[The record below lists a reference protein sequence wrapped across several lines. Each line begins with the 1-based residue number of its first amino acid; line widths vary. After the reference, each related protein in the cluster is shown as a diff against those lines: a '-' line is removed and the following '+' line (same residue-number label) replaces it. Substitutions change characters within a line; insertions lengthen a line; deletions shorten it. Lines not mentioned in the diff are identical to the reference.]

1 MFSQSP
7 KERFQE
13 RLFAHDCPFSLFQ
26 IQHQYRLT
34 KEDGP
39 PHRKRF
45 TVTLK
50 LGDSEFEA
58 EGTSIKKAQH
68 EAAAIALRNTKYKHP
83 PPKLLPNTR
92 GKFYSI
98 ICQPLTRQGVEL
110 TVSRPLQCI

>member
-1 MFSQSP
+1 MV
-7 KERFQE
+7 
-13 RLFAHDCPFSLFQ
+13 Q

-92 GKFYSI
+92 GEIF
-98 ICQPLTRQGVEL
+98 
-110 TVSRPLQCI
+110 